1 MKTCIY
7 VGSNI
12 QKITVKNMQS
22 ARKMGGV
29 MEMRQKNTRKHI
41 KNRFKICKNNGNKKK
56 NDEEMCKLNKK
67 QHFSIYRSQNTI

>member
-1 MKTCIY
+1 MYLCWEQYT
-7 VGSNI
+7 
-12 QKITVKNMQS
+12 KNNGKKY
-22 ARKMGGV
+22 AICKKNGGV

>member
-22 ARKMGGV
+22 ARKMGGY
-29 MEMRQKNTRKHI
+29 
-41 KNRFKICKNNGNKKK
+41 GNETKKYK
-56 NDEEMCKLNKK
+56 EAYKK
-67 QHFSIYRSQNTI
+67 